1 MKHSKV
7 LFVIV
12 FAIVAVVFAL
22 FEYGALPTALIPNS
36 PKTTYAIDLAAM
48 ASSFCGCFAL
58 LYWFRIGPVRRH
70 LLSAKSDAEA
80 SDICARHCNVRLY
93 IWLILT
99 LANIVLYYLA
109 PQANNPKYCI
119 IILCIAGIFCWP
131 SQPSLKAAQTL
142 DKADK
147 AE

>member
-22 FEYGALPTALIPNS
+22 FEYGAMPSALIAPAPS
-36 PKTTYAIDLAAM
+36 TIYVIDLAAM
-48 ASSFCGCFAL
+48 ATSLGGCFAL
-58 LYWFRIGPVRRH
+58 LYWFRFGPLRRRI
-70 LLSAKSDAEA
+70 LAMKDPADVEDL
-80 SDICARHCNVRLY
+80 CAHHCNMRLFL
-93 IWLILT
+93 WLMLMLSNVI
-99 LANIVLYYLA
+99 LYYLA

-131 SQPSLKAAQTL
+131 AVPAPPTEKK
-142 DKADK
+142 DKNPMLP
-147 AE
+147 